1 MGINFSK
8 RSRNKSV
15 EKKILP
21 REIYDTLDRHA
32 NKGPLRA
39 PVQEAVL
46 EDWYN
51 EYQGRNDVI
60 LKLPTGEGKTLIG
73 LLILQSKLNQK
84 KGSALYV
91 CPNKYLAEQVKIQAE
106 EFGVQYCSIE
116 EEGLPEDFMNG
127 EKILITHAHMLF
139 NGRSKNFGIGNKSV
153 NVDNILLDDAHSCIE
168 VIKSSCKF
176 VIDRE
181 TDCYSELLQLFTT
194 SLKSQGIGTFADIE
208 NKTNS
213 AILAVPY
220 WDWLSKIDEVV
231 DILSRYNNFDNKGIW
246 FAWELLKNNIHN
258 CLAVF
263 SGNEIEISPYT
274 LPIEEFG
281 AFSKASHRVYMS
293 ATISNDSFF
302 IRDLGLSKEVIES
315 PLTFYKKWSGEK
327 MLLIPSLIDGS
338 LTRENIVNW
347 MGKWKDIT
355 YGVVAI
361 APSNWHTQIWT
372 ANGATLVDKNNL
384 LGEIEKLKSNQFP
397 TPLVMASKYDGVDLP
412 DNTCRILVLDSLP
425 ITETITEKFIEECI
439 PNSTFTNIKTAQT
452 IEQGLGRAVRG
463 EKDYCAILILGN
475 DLVKQIRYR
484 NSRDF
489 LSPQTSKQI
498 DIGLELANFA
508 KEDKNEDESFIDM
521 LSSIISQC
529 LNRDEAW
536 KNFYAENM
544 DSIEP
549 EEKERLKADDLIVM
563 EREAENFFNAGRF
576 EEASSMLQGLLD
588 KYSATISKNEKGW
601 YLQEMSRYLYS
612 KNRAEG
618 MKLQVEAH
626 RINKYLFLPP
636 DGYQVT
642 KIELKPQERLQNIKK
657 RLAEYS
663 NFEDLLVYMDDVF
676 SRLTFGTKAEK
687 FESAIDE
694 LGNILGYNTERPDKN
709 WKAGPDNL
717 WAIREGQYLFIEC
730 KSEVLL
736 TRAHITKEE
745 TGQFNN
751 NIAWFK
757 RFYPGALAHNAMII
771 PTKKVK
777 VNTGF
782 NQEVHILR
790 ERGLRSLVS
799 NVRSF
804 ILNFQQIDLKDLSDE
819 LINQFLENHHLSTDE
834 LLPRYFEISIPE
846 N

>member
-1 MGINFSK
+1 
-8 RSRNKSV
+8 
-15 EKKILP
+15 
-21 REIYDTLDRHA
+21 
-32 NKGPLRA
+32 
-39 PVQEAVL
+39 
-46 EDWYN
+46 
-51 EYQGRNDVI
+51 
-60 LKLPTGEGKTLIG
+60 
-73 LLILQSKLNQK
+73 
-84 KGSALYV
+84 
-91 CPNKYLAEQVKIQAE
+91 
-106 EFGVQYCSIE
+106 
-116 EEGLPEDFMNG
+116 
-127 EKILITHAHMLF
+127 
-139 NGRSKNFGIGNKSV
+139 
-153 NVDNILLDDAHSCIE
+153 
-168 VIKSSCKF
+168 
-176 VIDRE
+176 
-181 TDCYSELLQLFTT
+181 
-194 SLKSQGIGTFADIE
+194 
-208 NKTNS
+208 
-213 AILAVPY
+213 
-220 WDWLSKIDEVV
+220 
-231 DILSRYNNFDNKGIW
+231 
-246 FAWELLKNNIHN
+246 
-258 CLAVF
+258 
-263 SGNEIEISPYT
+263 
-274 LPIEEFG
+274 
-281 AFSKASHRVYMS
+281 
-293 ATISNDSFF
+293 
-302 IRDLGLSKEVIES
+302 
-315 PLTFYKKWSGEK
+315 
-327 MLLIPSLIDGS
+327 
-338 LTRENIVNW
+338 
-347 MGKWKDIT
+347 
-355 YGVVAI
+355 
-361 APSNWHTQIWT
+361 
-372 ANGATLVDKNNL
+372 
-384 LGEIEKLKSNQFP
+384 
-397 TPLVMASKYDGVDLP
+397 MASKYDGVDLP
-412 DNTCRILVLDSLP
+412 DNSCRILVLDSLP

-439 PNSTFTNIKTAQT
+439 PNSTFTKIKTAQT

-463 EKDYCAILILGN
+463 EKDYCAILMLGN

-508 KEDKNEDESFIDM
+508 KEDKKEDESFIDM
-521 LSSIISQC
+521 LSSIVSQS

-549 EEKERLKADDLIVM
+549 EEKERSKADDLIVM
-563 EREAENFFNAGRF
+563 EREAENFFNDGRF
-576 EEASSMLQGLLD
+576 EDASSMLQGLLD
-588 KYSATISKNEKGW
+588 KYSATISKNETGW
-601 YLQEMSRYLYS
+601 YLQEMSRYLYW

-626 RINKYLFLPP
+626 RINKCLFLPP

-657 RLAEYS
+657 RLSEYR

-757 RFYPGALAHNAMII
+757 RFYPAALAHNTMII

-777 VNTGF
+777 ANTGF
-782 NQEVHILR
+782 NQEVNILR
-790 ERGLRSLVS
+790 ERGLRSLVN

-804 ILNFQQIDLKDLSDE
+804 ILSFQQVDLKDLSDE
-819 LINQFLENHHLSTDE
+819 LINQSLENHHLSTDE
-834 LLPRYFEISIPE
+834 LLQRYFEISIPE